1 MSFANVILGIV
12 VILLGVYPLLKD
24 GPLSFLSFLPY
35 EGAGY
40 AGLLIAV
47 GAVILL
53 YNSKRRRVRFRF
65 R

>member
-1 MSFANVILGIV
+1 MSFANIILGLV
-12 VILLGVYPLLKD
+12 VILLGAYPLLKD
-24 GPLSFLSFLPY
+24 GFMSFLNFLPY

-40 AGLLIAV
+40 SGLLIAV

-53 YNSKRRRVRFRF
+53 YNSKRRRMRFRF